1 MYVKIIDNQIFEA
14 PENYNGVMNYN
25 LDIVRMLSDG
35 YKLLIEAEIPAEDE
49 IRMYHFEYE
58 ETVENILEKVVFD
71 ETTQEAEARIERI
84 HKEERT
90 QEINKKI
97 AELEQM
103 SLSELL
109 YGHEENIK
117 IYQEIIN
124 SLKKSLP
131 M

>member
-58 ETVENILEKVVFD
+58 ETAENILEKVVFD